1 MICQKKGC
9 EAAILSGI
17 MCANHQLEFVKYY
30 SATLDKEKNEIIT
43 RLQVKIHALEADLKR
58 EKHKSMML
66 TNKCKRYRQGR
77 TQ

>member
-9 EAAILSGI
+9 ENPILKGLLCVACSTTF
-17 MCANHQLEFVKYY
+17 LKSY
-30 SATLDKEKNEIIT
+30 SAMLDREDHREIV
-43 RLQVKIHALEADLKR
+43 RLEIKIIGLKAELKA